1 MPELMP
7 TDYTAKIVWMGTVPE
22 NRPDIRS
29 QPIQSAFATYTG
41 FEGDFHAGLTRA
53 SCVRVKSQHPE
64 GTEIRNVRQFS
75 ILSSEEIAG
84 IAADIGLETIDP
96 LLLGASIVLEGIPD
110 FTHIPPNARLQG
122 ADGVTIVVDME
133 NGPCNFPA
141 REIEKERPGH
151 GKAFKAAAKGRRGV
165 CGWVERQGQL
175 SVGDTLRLHIPAQRP
190 WAPQAEIIVS

>member
-7 TDYTAKIVWMGTVPE
+7 TDYTAKIVWMGSVPE
-22 NRPDIRS
+22 NRPNIRS
-29 QPIQSAFATYTG
+29 QPIQSAFASYAG

-64 GTEIRNVRQFS
+64 GTEIRNVRQLS
-75 ILSSEEIAG
+75 ILSAEEMAG
-84 IAADIGLETIDP
+84 IAADIGLDALDP

-110 FTHIPPNARLQG
+110 FTHIPPNARLQAANG
-122 ADGVTIVVDME
+122 TTIVVDVE

-141 REIEKERPGH
+141 REIEKDTPGH
-151 GKAFKAAAKGRRGV
+151 GKAFKAAAKGRRGI

-190 WAPQAEIIVS
+190 WAP